1 MIRSTNLLRD
11 YQEEMIARVR
21 EAWEH
26 HRSVMVQM
34 PTGTGKTHVLAAI
47 VNRVVSDRAG
57 KVLVVAH
64 RIELI
69 SQISDTLTSFGITH
83 DGLGG
88 TDFSSVV
95 VASIQTVTRRLERM
109 ELEPDLVIID
119 EAHHALAK
127 TYRVLWERWP
137 KARFLGL
144 TATPCRMNRTG
155 FTDLFD
161 VLLPSWSIATFIGKG
176 VLSAFDYV
184 SIYPNSAEQRLIASL
199 AKRGA
204 DGDYQVK
211 EMDAVLNR
219 RQSIERLYRSLKA
232 YADGR
237 RGIVYAITIEHARR
251 IAEYYSGQGVS
262 AAAIDSH
269 TPREERKRLVE
280 RFKAGDLMV
289 LVNVDVFSEG
299 FDCPA
304 VEFVQLARPTLS
316 LAKYLQQVG
325 RGLRKS
331 GGKKACMLIDN
342 VGLYRVFGLPVMPW
356 DWESMFRGECAGRGV
371 TPTVVSTHAACSR
384 QEMEEPESETGVGW
398 VVSHEDLLS
407 RLDEW
412 KVALPR
418 ERHEPALRAW
428 QDKAT
433 GLWGL
438 KRGRKVGTEAIYIRV
453 FDIQEDWAAVRFGDH
468 TCGLV
473 DASGQVVWKKESCG
487 PMKFARNHFL
497 VVREQDGAERYLDL
511 YSWQLYDS
519 KPEVRRCGEVEVLKV
534 QHRCYSRTRK
544 VYVSYNDFGRVLL
557 TNRGFYL
564 SVFESPERNYCLLPG
579 DYERFYSFRRLLPDG
594 SIVVEDG
601 SGRLFHVADG
611 LEKVPVDGLEAVE
624 RLAEGIQQRLEAE
637 EEAKKRKILEDYQQ
651 AVPYC
656 MGSKWG
662 LKVGNRLT
670 VPPVY
675 RTVRVPVGK
684 YCVVEKNYGQ
694 WGLIAIDGSV
704 LIEPKYP
711 EITLGEDGVV
721 TVTSVTG
728 KRDVYNIKV

>member
-155 FTDLFD
+155 FMDLFD

-237 RGIVYAITIEHARR
+237 RGIVYAITIDHARR

-262 AAAIDSH
+262 AAAIDSQ

-356 DWESMFRGECAGRGV
+356 DWESMFRGERAGRGV

-384 QEMEEPESETGVGW
+384 QEMEEPEAETGVGW

-438 KRGRKVGTEAIYIRV
+438 KRGRKAGTEAIYIRV

-473 DASGQVVWKKESCG
+473 DASGQVVWKKENCG
-487 PMKFARNHFL
+487 SMKFARNHFL

-511 YSWQLYDS
+511 YSWQMYDS

-611 LEKVPVDGLEAVE
+611 LEKVPVDGPEAVE

-711 EITLGEDGVV
+711 EITLDEDGVV